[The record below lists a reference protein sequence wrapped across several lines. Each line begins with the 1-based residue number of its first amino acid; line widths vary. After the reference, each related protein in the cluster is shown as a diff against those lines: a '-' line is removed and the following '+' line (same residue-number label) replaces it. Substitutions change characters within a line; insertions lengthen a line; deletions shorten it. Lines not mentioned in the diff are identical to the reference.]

1 MGAQV
6 ECAHRSPRGVDLNL
20 LESSGKINNCREI
33 IMSVD
38 EEIIV
43 GPELSHDF
51 QSFEELCTE
60 NSGQELTYLEMVG
73 NNPLEMDAVTLA
85 FSLTHFIRLSR
96 ELMDTLLMSINA
108 ESEPELKTVLA
119 MQGIQLDKKYAPTL
133 REVIFAFR
141 DSEEPETA
149 KNLVKAL
156 QLMTIRRERAKVT
169 LNLGES
175 YSAPEDSWTSE
186 DFGGDESLL
195 ETVRAIEDP
204 RWIGTEEK

>member
-1 MGAQV
+1 
-6 ECAHRSPRGVDLNL
+6 
-20 LESSGKINNCREI
+20 
-33 IMSVD
+33 MSVD

-96 ELMDTLLMSINA
+96 ELMDTLLMSMNA

-119 MQGIQLDKKYAPTL
+119 LQGIQLDKKYAPTL